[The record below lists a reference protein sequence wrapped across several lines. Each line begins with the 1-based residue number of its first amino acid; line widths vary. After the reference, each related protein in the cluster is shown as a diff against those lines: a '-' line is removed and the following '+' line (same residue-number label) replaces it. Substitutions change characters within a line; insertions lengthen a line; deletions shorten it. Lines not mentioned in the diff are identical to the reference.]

1 MSKALNQ
8 RQLRAVE
15 LMVYQQMRKQD
26 IAAEL
31 GVTPSTISQWV
42 KKPEFDEALKNEM
55 YRAFQPLA
63 YKARQKIGELIDSG
77 NDQVAL
83 AASKDILDR
92 AGFGA
97 TQKVDQTVTNKDIVI
112 EIRE

>member
-1 MSKALNQ
+1 MSKPLNQ

-15 LMVYQQMRKQD
+15 MMVYEQKQKQE
-26 IAAEL
+26 IAREL
-31 GVTPSTISQWV
+31 GVNPATISQWV

-63 YKARQKIGELIDSG
+63 YRARQKIGELIDSG

-92 AGFGA
+92 AGFAA
-97 TQKVDQTVTNKDIVI
+97 TQKVDQTVTNKDIII
-112 EIRE
+112 EIKE